1 MKFLK
6 KFITIGM
13 LAALAVG
20 SVACSQDVKLDI
32 DNLGT
37 KIDTES
43 VPYESVFSEWED
55 MTVERLVKRVAQ
67 QMNSTYPYTDTVWEG
82 VDFKWK
88 TNSHFPTE

>member
-32 DNLGT
+32 DN
-37 KIDTES
+37 
-43 VPYESVFSEWED
+43 
-55 MTVERLVKRVAQ
+55 MKRSRNWRSAQILSKAQ
-67 QMNSTYPYTDTVWEG
+67 QDISIWL
-82 VDFKWK
+82 
-88 TNSHFPTE
+88 

>member
-37 KIDTES
+37 KIDMES
-43 VPYESVFSEWED
+43 VPYESVFSEWKD
-55 MTVERLVKRVAQ
+55 MTVERLVK
-67 QMNSTYPYTDTVWEG
+67 SGT
-82 VDFKWK
+82 
-88 TNSHFPTE
+88 TNELHLSIYGYSMGGRGL